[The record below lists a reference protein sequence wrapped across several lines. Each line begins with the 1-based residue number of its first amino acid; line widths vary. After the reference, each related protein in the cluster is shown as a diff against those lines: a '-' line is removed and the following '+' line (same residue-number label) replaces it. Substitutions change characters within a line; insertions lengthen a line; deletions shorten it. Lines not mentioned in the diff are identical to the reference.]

1 MTGMLEC
8 RDDGD
13 DGDVETLETYI
24 LLHSIET
31 LETYI
36 LLHSIESLCV
46 WMRIIRIGG
55 VEYKEIMIF
64 CPFKHES
71 EIVE

>member
-13 DGDVETLETYI
+13 DGDV
-24 LLHSIET
+24 ET

>member
-1 MTGMLEC
+1 MMEMLEC
-8 RDDGD
+8 RD

-24 LLHSIET
+24 SLYNIK
-31 LETYI
+31 
-36 LLHSIESLCV
+36 SLCV
-46 WMRIIRIGG
+46 WMKNIRIGG